1 MSIDTSG
8 APTPSADPAPT
19 APAAHAAG
27 AAPISTGAPTGK
39 PAPAAPARHLRGIL
53 IAVIAL
59 YLVAET
65 ALAPFLPQ
73 LFTRLYDITDTSAT
87 GYYLWICR
95 IIGLAALPLWGLA
108 ARRWPP
114 QRLVLIGLLASAA
127 CDLALGLAPTYTAFT
142 ALSAAS
148 VAANC
153 SLLLA
158 YPALIS
164 EYSRHATEGQPD
176 SDTARLAGIRAIVAV
191 FHLAS
196 IAATATGAAVLA
208 LPEPRLGISAF
219 ALLDL
224 LLFALLL
231 RTLRHLPDPEPG
243 ERAHRDTP
251 RRAWLLLLAT
261 AALIGIAFDFAISVS
276 RPFFTTHATQLG
288 TSTTIAAALFLLPS
302 LAALATLPAAR
313 HCLGRY
319 GPHLLPAALAVTA
332 AGLAVQY
339 LAPGLATLAAGR
351 ILFGLGLGLAQ
362 IAVELRMFRAT
373 GTAGPAFTAVETFRS
388 AALIA
393 APLTAATAASH
404 DLALPLGIAAAAL
417 AAAALLTLLT
427 RSRTTTHEPKDT
439 HA

>member
-1 MSIDTSG
+1 MTTHTPGG
-8 APTPSADPAPT
+8 ATTHPAEPAQPT
-19 APAAHAAG
+19 APAAAA
-27 AAPISTGAPTGK
+27 TGATAV
-39 PAPAAPARHLRGIL
+39 APPARHLRGVL

-73 LFTRLYDITDTSAT
+73 LFARLYGIDDTGAT
-87 GYYLWICR
+87 GYYLWTCR

-108 ARRWPP
+108 ARRWPAH
-114 QRLVLIGLLASAA
+114 RLVLTGLLASAA

-158 YPALIS
+158 YPALIG

-196 IAATATGAAVLA
+196 MAATATGAAVLA

-224 LLFALLL
+224 LLAALLL
-231 RTLRHLPDPEPG
+231 RTLRHLPAPRPG
-243 ERAHRDTP
+243 HRAPHPAGRT
-251 RRAWLLLLAT
+251 AWLLLLAS
-261 AALIGIAFDFAISVS
+261 AALIGVAFDFAISVS
-276 RPFFTTHATQLG
+276 RPFFTTHATELG
-288 TSTTIAAALFLLPS
+288 TSTTVAAALFLLPS
-302 LAALATLPAAR
+302 AAALATLPAAR

-319 GPHLLPAALAVTA
+319 GETLLPASLAVTG
-332 AGLAVQY
+332 AGLGVQY
-339 LAPGLATLAAGR
+339 LADNLPTLAAGR
-351 ILFGLGLGLAQ
+351 VLFGLGLGLAQ

-373 GTAGPAFTAVETFRS
+373 GTAGPAFTAVETVRS
-388 AALIA
+388 AGLIA
-393 APLTAATAASH
+393 APLAAAAAAGH
-404 DLALPLGIAAAAL
+404 DLGLPLGVAAAAL
-417 AAAALLTLLT
+417 LAAALLTLALT
-427 RSRTTTHEPKDT
+427 RSRIRTTAPDPKDA